1 MHSRPRKFENSFAV
15 DQFSGTDG
23 EAAVGGVPQDEMT
36 AAVANFVEHR
46 SAIEQTKGMLM
57 LLYGIDESAAFEL
70 LKWRSQQNN
79 VKLRMLAARI
89 ATDFLALSSG
99 ETLPSRSAF
108 DKILLTAHLRIGAES
123 QPRDG
128 AALPQSEAIDQLS
141 RLLQSDRDG
150 ADVRLYQRDGD
161 GVGGA

>member
-1 MHSRPRKFENSFAV
+1 MHSRPRKLDNTFAV
-15 DQFSGTDG
+15 DTFSGPDG
-23 EAAVGGVPQDEMT
+23 EAAVGGVPRDEMT

-79 VKLRMLAARI
+79 VKLRLLAERI

-108 DKILLTAHLRIGAES
+108 DKVLLTAHLRIDAES
-123 QPRDG
+123 QLTDG
-128 AALPQSEAIDQLS
+128 AALPHSDAVDQLS
-141 RLLQSDRDG
+141 RLLRSDHDG
-150 ADVRLYQRDGD
+150 ADGRL
-161 GVGGA
+161 